1 MTGKSAGKGL
11 LLLIVFII
19 LGLTGGSLLSQL
31 LRPYLPL
38 LGKAVTVGFEP
49 KAPVAL
55 GDIFRFW
62 LGFRLRLDLASMS
75 GLILALWLYW
85 RI

>member
-1 MTGKSAGKGL
+1 MTGKSVGKGPL
-11 LLLIVFII
+11 LLVVFII

-49 KAPVAL
+49 KVPLAL

-75 GLILALWLYW
+75 GMILGLWLYW